1 MMEFL
6 TFLSG
11 LIMPLMFMSI
21 ILYGYLSKVDLYET
35 FKIGAKDGM
44 VTVLEIFP
52 TLLGLMVSVSI
63 LRTSG
68 FFEFI
73 SGLIEIP
80 MQYIGFPV
88 DAVPLT
94 LMRLIS
100 SSASTT
106 LLLDIFKKYG
116 TDSYMGTFVSIMMSS
131 TETVFYTMSIY
142 FMSIN
147 ITKTKY
153 TLQGALIANLAGVIS
168 ALYITNLMF
177 K

>member
-1 MMEFL
+1 MEFL
-6 TFLSG
+6 IFLSG
-11 LIMPLMFMSI
+11 LIMPMMFLSI

-35 FKIGAKDGM
+35 FKDGAKEGIN
-44 VTVLEIFP
+44 TVIEIFP

-68 FFEFI
+68 FLEIFSNII
-73 SGLIEIP
+73 SKP
-80 MQYIGFPV
+80 MQLIGFPV
-88 DAVPLT
+88 QAVPLT
-94 LMRLIS
+94 LMRLVS

-106 LLLDIFKKYG
+106 LLLDIFKSYG
-116 TDSYMGTFVSIMMSS
+116 TDSYLGTFVSIMMSS

-142 FMSIN
+142 FMSVN
-147 ITKTKY
+147 ISKTKY
-153 TLQGALIANLAGVIS
+153 TLAGALIANIAGVAS